1 MRAYSLAWG
10 EHRLD
15 FAKRTCIMGVLNV
28 TPDSFSDGGKFF
40 TLDDAVTQGYKLFED
55 GADILD
61 IGGESTRPFS
71 NPVSEEEEIRRVVPV
86 IEKLSKRIPIPI
98 SIDTTKAGVAEQAIK
113 AGASMINDVSCL
125 SFDTKMAKIAVDSGV
140 PVILMHML
148 GNPKTMQ
155 IAPIYDDLIGEIKTF
170 LENAMD
176 QAENQGISRSKIIID
191 PGIGFGK
198 TVGHN
203 LMLIQQLHEL
213 ETLKAPIMI
222 GTSRKAFIRNLLKDP
237 TLEDLNAD
245 SEMVANGT
253 QASVAA
259 AILNGAHIVRVHD
272 VANTRVTVK
281 IIDAIKN
288 AQHFL

>member
-1 MRAYSLAWG
+1 MKAFNLEWG
-10 EHRLD
+10 KYRLD
-15 FAKRTCIMGVLNV
+15 FGRRTLIMGVLNV

-40 TLDDAVTQGYKLFED
+40 SLDGAVDQGYKLFED

-71 NPVSEEEEIRRVVPV
+71 DPVSEEEEIQRVVPV

-98 SIDTTKAGVAEQAIK
+98 SIDTTKAGVAEQAVK
-113 AGASMINDVSCL
+113 AGASMINDVSSL
-125 SFDTKMAKIAVDSGV
+125 RFDPKMASVVVDYAV

-148 GNPKTMQ
+148 ENPKTMQ
-155 IAPIYDDLIGEIKTF
+155 IEPTYDDLIGEIKAF
-170 LENAMD
+170 FENAID
-176 QAENQGISRSKIIID
+176 LAENMGISRSKIIID

-203 LMLIQQLHEL
+203 LLLIQRLHEFK
-213 ETLKAPIMI
+213 TLKVPIMI
-222 GTSRKAFIRNLLKDP
+222 GTSRKAFIRNLLKGN
-237 TLEDLNAD
+237 TGEEVNAD
-245 SEMVANGT
+245 AAIVERGT

-259 AILNGAHIVRVHD
+259 AILNGAHIVRVHN

-281 IIDAIKN
+281 ITDAIKN
-288 AQHFL
+288 AQNI

>member
-1 MRAYSLAWG
+1 MKAFSLAWG
-10 EHRLD
+10 KHCLD
-15 FAKRTCIMGVLNV
+15 FGKRTYIMGVLNV

-40 TLDDAVTQGYKLFED
+40 SLDDAVAQGYKLFEE

-71 NPVSEEEEIRRVVPV
+71 NPVSVEEEILRVVPV
-86 IEKLSKRIPIPI
+86 IETLSKRIPIPI

-113 AGASMINDVSCL
+113 AGASMINDVSSL
-125 SFDTKMAKIAVDSGV
+125 RFDPKMADVAVDYGV
-140 PVILMHML
+140 PIILMHML

-155 IAPIYDDLIGEIKTF
+155 IEPCYDDLIGEIKTF
-170 LENAMD
+170 FENAID
-176 QAENQGISRSKIIID
+176 RAEKNGISRLKIIID

-203 LMLIQQLHEL
+203 LLLIHRLYEFK
-213 ETLKAPIMI
+213 TLKVPIMI
-222 GTSRKAFIRNLLKDP
+222 GTSRKAFIRNLLKDN
-237 TLEDLNAD
+237 TVQKISAD
-245 SEMVANGT
+245 SAMVESGT

-259 AILNGAHIVRVHD
+259 AILNGAHIVRVHN
-272 VANTRVTVK
+272 VANTRATVK

-288 AQHFL
+288 AQNFL

>member
-1 MRAYSLAWG
+1 MKEFNLEWG
-10 EHRLD
+10 KYRLD
-15 FAKRTCIMGVLNV
+15 FGRRTLIMGVLNV

-40 TLDDAVTQGYKLFED
+40 SLDGAVDQGYKLFED

-71 NPVSEEEEIRRVVPV
+71 DPVSEEEEIQRVVPV

-98 SIDTTKAGVAEQAIK
+98 SIDTTKAGVAEQAVK
-113 AGASMINDVSCL
+113 AGASMINDVSSL
-125 SFDTKMAKIAVDSGV
+125 RFDPKMASVVVDYAV

-155 IAPIYDDLIGEIKTF
+155 IEPTYDDLIGEIKAF
-170 LENAMD
+170 FENAID
-176 QAENQGISRSKIIID
+176 LAENMGISRSKIIID

-203 LMLIQQLHEL
+203 LLLIQRLHEFK
-213 ETLKAPIMI
+213 TLKVPIMI
-222 GTSRKAFIRNLLKDP
+222 GTSRKAFIRNLLKGN
-237 TLEDLNAD
+237 TGEEVNAD
-245 SEMVANGT
+245 AVIVERGT

-259 AILNGAHIVRVHD
+259 SILNGAHIVRVHN

-281 IIDAIKN
+281 ITDAIKN
-288 AQHFL
+288 AQNI

>member
-1 MRAYSLAWG
+1 MKAYSLAWG
-10 EHRLD
+10 KHRLD
-15 FAKRTCIMGVLNV
+15 FGKRTCIMGVLNV

-40 TLDDAVTQGYKLFED
+40 TFDDAVAQGYRLFKD

-71 NPVSEEEEIRRVVPV
+71 NSVSEEEEILRVVPV

-98 SIDTTKAGVAEQAIK
+98 SIDTTKAGVAEQAVK
-113 AGASMINDVSCL
+113 AGASMINDISSL
-125 SFDTKMAKIAVDSGV
+125 SFDPKMANVAVDYGV

-155 IAPIYDDLIGEIKTF
+155 IEPYYDDLINEIKTF
-170 LENAMD
+170 FENAID
-176 QAENQGISRSKIIID
+176 RAENKGISRSKIIID

-203 LMLIQQLHEL
+203 LLLIQRLHKFK
-213 ETLKAPIMI
+213 TLKVPIMI
-222 GTSRKAFIRNLLKDP
+222 GTSRKAFIRNLLKDNP
-237 TLEDLNAD
+237 GEEVNAD
-245 SEMVANGT
+245 SAMVESGT

-288 AQHFL
+288 AQNFL

>member
-1 MRAYSLAWG
+1 MEAFSLAWG
-10 EHRLD
+10 KHRLD
-15 FAKRTCIMGVLNV
+15 FGKRTCIMGVLNV

-40 TLDDAVTQGYKLFED
+40 SLDEAVDQGYKLFED

-71 NPVSEEEEIRRVVPV
+71 NPVSEEEEILRVTPV
-86 IEKLSKRIPIPI
+86 IERLSKRIPIPI

-113 AGASMINDVSCL
+113 AGASMINDVS
-125 SFDTKMAKIAVDSGV
+125 SMRFDPKMASIAANYAV

-155 IAPIYDDLIGEIKTF
+155 IEPTYDDLIGEIKAF
-170 LENAMD
+170 FKNAID
-176 QAENQGISRSKIIID
+176 QAENKGILRSKIIID

-203 LMLIQQLHEL
+203 LLLIKRLHEFK
-213 ETLKAPIMI
+213 TLKVPIMI
-222 GTSRKAFIRNLLKDP
+222 GTSRKAFIRNLLKDNAG
-237 TLEDLNAD
+237 EEINAD
-245 SEMVANGT
+245 AAIVESGT

-272 VANTRVTVK
+272 VANTRATVK
-281 IIDAIKN
+281 ITDAIKN
-288 AQHFL
+288 A

>member
-1 MRAYSLAWG
+1 MKAFNLEWG
-10 EHRLD
+10 KYRLD
-15 FAKRTCIMGVLNV
+15 FGRRTLIMGVLNV

-40 TLDDAVTQGYKLFED
+40 SLDGAVDQGYKLFED

-71 NPVSEEEEIRRVVPV
+71 DPVSEEEEIQRVVPV

-98 SIDTTKAGVAEQAIK
+98 SIDTTKAGVAEQAVK
-113 AGASMINDVSCL
+113 AGASMINDVSSL
-125 SFDTKMAKIAVDSGV
+125 RFDPKMASVVVDYAV

-155 IAPIYDDLIGEIKTF
+155 IEPTYDDLIGEIKAF
-170 LENAMD
+170 FENAID
-176 QAENQGISRSKIIID
+176 LAENKGISRSKIIID

-203 LMLIQQLHEL
+203 LLLIQRLHEFK
-213 ETLKAPIMI
+213 TLKVPIMI
-222 GTSRKAFIRNLLKDP
+222 GTSRKAFIRNLLKDN
-237 TLEDLNAD
+237 TGEEVNAD
-245 SEMVANGT
+245 TAIVERGT

-259 AILNGAHIVRVHD
+259 AILNGAHIVRVHN
-272 VANTRVTVK
+272 VANTRATLK
-281 IIDAIKN
+281 ITDAIKN
-288 AQHFL
+288 AQNI

>member
-1 MRAYSLAWG
+1 MKAFSLAWG
-10 EHRLD
+10 KHRLD
-15 FAKRTCIMGVLNV
+15 FGKRTRIMGVLNV

-40 TLDDAVTQGYKLFED
+40 TLDDAVAQGYRLFEE

-71 NPVSEEEEIRRVVPV
+71 NPVSEEEEILRVVPV

-113 AGASMINDVSCL
+113 AGASMINDVSSL
-125 SFDTKMAKIAVDSGV
+125 SFDPKMANVAVDYGV

-155 IAPIYDDLIGEIKTF
+155 IEPFYDDLIGEIKTF
-170 LENAMD
+170 FENAID
-176 QAENQGISRSKIIID
+176 QAENNGISRLKIIID

-203 LMLIQQLHEL
+203 LLLIQRLYEFK
-213 ETLKAPIMI
+213 TLKVPIMI
-222 GTSRKAFIRNLLKDP
+222 GTSRKAFIRNLLKDN
-237 TLEDLNAD
+237 TVQEINAG
-245 SEMVANGT
+245 SAMVESGT

-259 AILNGAHIVRVHD
+259 AILNGAHIIRVHD
-272 VANTRVTVK
+272 VANTRATVK

-288 AQHFL
+288 AQNFL